1 MLAVERHV
9 TEPNVSVYL
18 DFRKRLI
25 WMILGYVRKIKIA
38 YIFPFVPVCPR
49 ILSLPAALILS
60 VSTNQITISYL
71 YNLYNYNS

>member
-38 YIFPFVPVCPR
+38 YIFLFVPVCLR
-49 ILSLPAALILS
+49 ILSLPAALS
-60 VSTNQITISYL
+60 VSTNQIKISYL
-71 YNLYNYNS
+71 YNLYNHKS